1 MLAFIIILLAFVAG
15 YGLLQLGQIDPDNY
29 VKVYLS
35 NYVVEVS
42 VVQFLVL
49 LAIIIIG
56 VYIAIRLVMLVLRS
70 SSIWSKWRNKKNSQK
85 AQNALG
91 SGYLS
96 LIKGDWSAAEKSLTS
111 KSAHSST
118 PYVNFLAAAQA
129 AQEQGKITSRD
140 DYLNEAYK
148 VAPKERFAIGLTK
161 ARLHQKAGQLEQALS
176 TLNDIESEGSKN
188 AQYIAMLVQT
198 HEQLGNWDKV
208 QALVPVA
215 RKLKALPVELL
226 DTMYHQSYVT
236 ALHDSQNKKQAWNK
250 LPKDQKKDPE
260 NVAIY
265 TASLIQNKEFAEAE
279 KLIRNELKVSWS
291 DELVTLYGAISTSSP
306 NKLRR
311 RVEGWL
317 LARPENAELN
327 LAAGRF
333 ALTEKNNDKAIE
345 YFEAAIKYGKLPLAY
360 SLLGSIYENTG
371 DSGKALH
378 LYRAGMQASSYA
390 NTKKLHSLDE
400 NEIKVISG
408 DLILAGNTANK
419 A

>member
-1 MLAFIIILLAFVAG
+1 M
-15 YGLLQLGQIDPDNY
+15 
-29 VKVYLS
+29 
-35 NYVVEVS
+35 
-42 VVQFLVL
+42 
-49 LAIIIIG
+49 
-56 VYIAIRLVMLVLRS
+56 
-70 SSIWSKWRNKKNSQK
+70 
-85 AQNALG
+85 
-91 SGYLS
+91 
-96 LIKGDWSAAEKSLTS
+96 
-111 KSAHSST
+111 
-118 PYVNFLAAAQA
+118 
-129 AQEQGKITSRD
+129 
-140 DYLNEAYK
+140 
-148 VAPKERFAIGLTK
+148 
-161 ARLHQKAGQLEQALS
+161 
-176 TLNDIESEGSKN
+176 
-188 AQYIAMLVQT
+188 
-198 HEQLGNWDKV
+198 
-208 QALVPVA
+208 
-215 RKLKALPVELL
+215 
-226 DTMYHQSYVT
+226 
-236 ALHDSQNKKQAWNK
+236 HDSQNKKQAWNK

-333 ALTEKNNDKAIE
+333 ALTEKSNDKAIE